1 MGLGGKRRKKGNE
14 ENEGKN
20 RGGPGLGEVLEG
32 LRAYTERHFRRMEE
46 LVDESY
52 LIDYTLREM
61 EEVGGGAAE
70 DVVMA

>member
-1 MGLGGKRRKKGNE
+1 MGLRGGGERKSD
-14 ENEGKN
+14 EGKG
-20 RGGPGLGEVLEG
+20 GGPGLGEVLEG
-32 LRAYTERHFRRMEE
+32 LRAYTERHFRRMEG

-61 EEVGGGAAE
+61 EEVGGGAAAE